1 MLPPINKKIERG
13 KSIIEKCFGGL
24 KNGDLGV
31 IANNYSK
38 LIVKD
43 SFEEI
48 VSGGFKMPSRNDI
61 EQMLNQELK
70 WNFDEEEV
78 VADIKNNYPSW
89 SDDQVYDEAD
99 KLSDIYEN
107 EYSVKIESIFKAM
120 VRECQGLVVEMQKE
134 VTA

>member
-1 MLPPINKKIERG
+1 
-13 KSIIEKCFGGL
+13 
-24 KNGDLGV
+24 
-31 IANNYSK
+31 
-38 LIVKD
+38 
-43 SFEEI
+43 
-48 VSGGFKMPSRNDI
+48 MPSRNDI
-61 EQMLNQELK
+61 EQMLNKELK